1 MELQTEKLKVRYLI
15 TGLIFGV
22 IISIIINLITISIND
37 YSFSIGSIIQM
48 NKENPVNLLLIISP
62 IIILPI
68 LAYISG
74 ISIEKTISQ
83 NILHINQNKK
93 RFEYIY
99 NFIVSLRKGKE
110 DADFEEKLENDKI
123 VLSLINLKN
132 EIKKN
137 KEENIARQEEE
148 VQRGWTSEGL
158 ALFGALLREYNESI
172 EILANKI
179 ISELVKYT
187 KSKQAGF
194 FIISENEQKEKYI
207 KQLANFAYDKKR
219 LANKE
224 ILWAEGLI
232 GACIIEK
239 KTSYLKNI
247 SKNYTTI
254 ESGLG
259 AEKPKSLLIVPLM
272 TEEGIVHGV
281 IELAS
286 FSEYKEF
293 EIKFIEQVAESIATT
308 ISSIKINE
316 ETAKL
321 LKETKKHASTMAKQE
336 EELRKTI
343 SDMERLQANADV
355 QSSTFRAYQDSTNKS
370 LINAEYTTDGKL
382 LFANKKFLDILGY
395 KSYSEIQNESLSK
408 FLHSSNINWFEEHKE
423 DILSNKHFEGLLNY
437 TAKDGTYIWIES
449 SYIGLRNDRGVIEKI
464 LFLGFDATDLKMQS
478 LNLNKKIEIL
488 NSNILK
494 LELSTEGIISNIN
507 NNFIEIIDQEYE
519 EIINKPIIE
528 FIDTNEANNLNDI
541 IENVKNSG
549 QSFKGEFSINKSN
562 NIKVW
567 LKGYVFQELDL
578 NNNVLA
584 INIIAFENTTDHIA
598 LQQIDELEKD
608 ITDKND
614 EIATL
619 KDRLVKRVEQAKE
632 EMKNLYVETETNNI
646 FYENTLKLLPEII
659 LSINNDNKL
668 VFVNEKAK
676 EFFSIDETYLDKD
689 ISEISPK
696 ISQKFEGTYLKD
708 IFNYSN
714 DDLPINK
721 ESFVYTIDKD
731 NKPKKFKM
739 NMNEISV
746 GLRKRLT
753 IILSETI

>member
-1 MELQTEKLKVRYLI
+1 MALQTDKLKVRYLI

-62 IIILPI
+62 IIILSI
-68 LAYISG
+68 LGYISG
-74 ISIEKTISQ
+74 VSIAKIISQ
-83 NILHINQNKK
+83 TNLRITQSKK

-99 NFIVSLRKGKE
+99 NFIEALRKGKE
-110 DADFEEKLENDKI
+110 ETNIEEKLENDKI

-148 VQRGWTSEGL
+148 IQRGWTSEGL

-172 EILANKI
+172 EILANKL

-194 FIISENEQKEKYI
+194 FIILENEQKEKYI
-207 KQLANFAYDKKR
+207 KQIANFAYNKKR

-224 ILWAEGLI
+224 ILWGEGLI

-247 SKNYTTI
+247 SENYTTI

-272 TEEGIVHGV
+272 TEEGVVHGA

-286 FSEYKEF
+286 FTEFKDF
-293 EIKFIEQVAESIATT
+293 EIKFAEQIAESIATT

-321 LKETKKHASTMAKQE
+321 LEESKKHASTMAKQE

-370 LINAEYTTDGKL
+370 LINAEYSTDGEL

-395 KSYSEIQNESLSK
+395 KSYSEIQKEKVSK
-408 FLHSSNINWFEEHKE
+408 FLHSSNGNWFEEHKE
-423 DILSNKHFEGLLNY
+423 KILSNKHFEGLLNY
-437 TAKDGTYIWIES
+437 TAKNGSEVWIES

-464 LFLGFDATDLKMQS
+464 LFLGFDATNLKMQS
-478 LNLNKKIEIL
+478 QNLNKKIKTL
-488 NSNILK
+488 NTNILK
-494 LELSTEGIISNIN
+494 LEISTDGIIISINDKFIKMLDFEYDNIVNKPIVDFIDTSEANNLSNIIENIN
-507 NNFIEIIDQEYE
+507 NN
-519 EIINKPIIE
+519 
-528 FIDTNEANNLNDI
+528 
-541 IENVKNSG
+541 G
-549 QSFKGEFSINKSN
+549 QSFQGEFSINNSN
-562 NIKVW
+562 NSKIW
-567 LKGYVFQELDL
+567 LKGHIFQEFDI
-578 NNNVLA
+578 NNNVIA

-598 LQQIDELEKD
+598 LQQITHFENE
-608 ITDKND
+608 ITNKND

-619 KDRLVKRVEQAKE
+619 KDRLIKRVEQAKE
-632 EMKNLYVETETNNI
+632 EMKNLYVETETDNI

-659 LSINNDNKL
+659 LSIDNDNKL
-668 VFVNEKAK
+668 VFINNKAID
-676 EFFSIDETYLDKD
+676 FFSIDETYLKKD
-689 ISEISPK
+689 ISEVLPELT
-696 ISQKFEGTYLKD
+696 QEFEGIYLKN
-708 IFNYSN
+708 IFNYNN
-714 DDLPINK
+714 DELPIGK
-721 ESFVYTIDKD
+721 ETYVYVIDK
-731 NKPKKFKM
+731 NNESKKFKM
-739 NMNEISV
+739 VMNEVVV

-753 IILSETI
+753 VVLSDV